1 MTEFSLNTE
10 FENLIKATLI
20 ADDMNQQQQQQNM
33 MPNKEHD
40 ESAKSRDFFQNNNAI
55 KKRSKACTKTRIKS
69 TNFLSNMSVSIR
81 KIFTMKILYLTFIHY
96 WLKI

>member
-20 ADDMNQQQQQQNM
+20 ADDMNHQQQQQNM

-40 ESAKSRDFFQNNNAI
+40 ESAKSPDFFQNNNAI
-55 KKRSKACTKTRIKS
+55 KKDQRLIQQLELNQEFFCQILCMA
-69 TNFLSNMSVSIR
+69 VSIR
-81 KIFTMKILYLTFIHY
+81 KIFTMKILYLTFIRY
-96 WLKI
+96 L